1 MFPPLM
7 AGLHHASKKNEG
19 DGEGNHHDDV
29 KHLVSEESGIGRT
42 EDFESIFGEATDAE
56 AGRHA
61 RAVMWSVHRRL
72 QRDDAMLLGY
82 RTFARFLGYVVLFIL
97 VVYFQLQS
105 LRSENRVQYGAVRSA
120 VFGLDL
126 NVTTDGSVDVSS
138 HLASYAVLSDW
149 VGESVIPG
157 VWTLPSCGDAECTE
171 ELPGFDAGEGTRATF
186 FQPQCPAD
194 CGVVE
199 TARVSVSFFDV
210 GKLAHAFAMVE
221 DVAGAAPVAG
231 WNVCHA
237 SDREAGTPELVCV
250 FDGDAFIGGR
260 PYRTA
265 ELDPR
270 DARFGGTK
278 NLTLY
283 GGDWELRYAFAGF
296 DAGGADATGFP
307 AIRGEVCVAD
317 PDDNATTCERWDPC
331 PAAAECVCE
340 YVDETYRCFGDD
352 HWAGFDARSMTHAD
366 DQGDPFLAAFPRSL
380 GLGAVADWWRV
391 PRAPVDDVGVFRG
404 GVWGD
409 RGPPAGYAVAH
420 VEDWD
425 ARAFPHVIVLLSSHS
440 SRKWE
445 STILEIRD
453 AAGRVVWTSADV
465 GAADW
470 CQSYVAMLPRGEPL
484 EVALSRSDGGAGA
497 VDAWVS
503 WELWVGGLGSRS
515 YSALLARGAGGAGAC
530 AVSEADVCEAPAA
543 DGDVALARCTATTD
557 GTCPDA
563 ATACNP
569 CSNEGGTT
577 CNDCQIDRGD
587 VFPVEDVYAC
597 EATASAPPSAAA
609 PAAPP
614 PARRR
619 AEARLAEGF
628 AAPPPARRG
637 ASRGTSGAP
646 PGAAASAASRRLA
659 DGFASAVRCD
669 FDEDLCG
676 WEATEPPDH
685 EGQTAKGAWY
695 RYVGPT
701 ATTQTGP
708 KEADDASDAA
718 DPYAYIH
725 PGNPAPYTAFLTS
738 PAFEPA
744 DGGEELAFAYH
755 AYGDRIG
762 SLDVEALVGGTW
774 VSTWRVEHDQ
784 GGSWHDAAAP
794 VPAGATRV
802 RFVGFT
808 NSALGDIAVDAVRAA
823 GETGGVAPGGGG
835 GMRCYGGWKMA
846 VPGGASPGAATV
858 DPWLRDAGDREVVEC
873 DAGETHCVSFE
884 YIWPWRGGF
893 YGAADVPAVA
903 SAQPYFEGAVGAF
916 KVTPAAADGGMPAL
930 HYVGRGGCWSGFAEA
945 FKVLI
950 QPYET
955 HPNLWPDGNAS
966 APQPDAVPGPLSP
979 RTCGVLKMSTLPTFT
994 QLSECFACEGDLCNA
1009 RGAGDPAW
1017 YENAFGVSA
1026 HALLDS
1032 MDFIYEDEREVEG
1045 ETISMIFK
1053 PVRRRSATALAC
1065 GAPRA
1070 ADGACDLDRHTLGCG
1085 YDYDCCGSDYAACEM
1100 PWYLLDA
1107 AAAAAAAGDAAPA
1120 KAAAASWRYA
1130 ALGTYATVP
1139 FALYEAVRDRLFVEW
1154 AAASAEPDALLLQ
1167 GNLDG
1172 AAGSPLADLDEAT
1185 LRRGFDAVAG
1195 GLVPSLACPECASYD
1210 GPYRAVPFA
1219 VNVTASNRASPDAD
1233 KDETYMFADVH
1244 PDEGEPRRFLS
1255 PPNLV
1260 LYGLL
1265 VTQRRSDVMTCRREG
1280 PYAKKRHPVY
1290 SPEPDPK
1297 TCSTKDGKHNGK
1309 SRASFGVDVCF
1320 VAGTPEY
1327 RDWYVASDYYGPED
1341 LDEEG
1346 VPKAFSYDM
1355 GESGVEDFAVL
1366 IPTTANQSRALDLWK
1381 RLGYGNYLDHGTD
1394 KAKISFMTVNLE
1406 TGLMTLVE
1414 IEASMDREGGVA
1426 LADSVTLVNPTPY
1439 DWDSPFTVFR
1449 LLLEALFLAYLAG
1462 LIVVEAW
1469 ECLDVYR
1476 RTGSVA
1482 GYFFDVFNILDLI
1495 GYGTVLTNVKQH
1507 VDYVFACAAFAPEM
1521 AYATSAD
1528 PEAVVASLRAGP
1540 RLAEAGPGLAEAQRQ
1555 FARVKNLATMKSD
1568 FVTLVCYTLIIMSF
1582 QLIKTLDFHPRVGII
1597 SRTLIRSRWDLLYF
1611 ILIFS
1616 LLLFL
1621 YAFIGFFLHSDN
1633 DENFENIPT
1642 AAIMLL
1648 KMTAGLYDDE
1658 SERSVQNVL
1667 YYWIWMI
1674 ISFFLM
1680 LNFLL
1685 AIIVDNYNG
1694 VADVATEDKRE
1705 PLFFTLRVARR
1716 RCAARLR
1723 RLRGGPP
1730 RPGDGVVPVGAL
1742 ARVVG
1747 AFLEG
1752 TECTDEVDEA
1762 FSLIFAARD
1771 DFDAMRLKT
1780 ERRDAARLPAST
1792 TRLPASTTDM
1802 QTELKRLEDCCV
1814 AGATV
1819 ASARSGGI
1827 YGYLDRAVSED
1838 GRWLAFDQSLLECVV
1853 RVCERDALASDS
1865 RTQHAAPPRAVSRDS
1880 LWSSQSGRRLGTRSS
1895 LGRPSL
1901 WTRPTG
1907 PARKLELRR
1916 LAAVVAYNVLERYGT
1931 GADLSGDGVCTKK
1944 EESAILRL
1952 IRLSEAFPDGQGAA
1966 GDRIGLV
1973 AAWHYFT
1980 GDSDALPDK
1989 ALELLARCA
1998 TTGVGVPETATAAE
2012 LGLVSALVP
2021 RLVPRPPS
2029 SRELD
2034 GLADEDGGADDGEA

>member
-1 MFPPLM
+1 M
-7 AGLHHASKKNEG
+7 
-19 DGEGNHHDDV
+19 
-29 KHLVSEESGIGRT
+29 
-42 EDFESIFGEATDAE
+42 
-56 AGRHA
+56 
-61 RAVMWSVHRRL
+61 
-72 QRDDAMLLGY
+72 
-82 RTFARFLGYVVLFIL
+82 
-97 VVYFQLQS
+97 
-105 LRSENRVQYGAVRSA
+105 
-120 VFGLDL
+120 
-126 NVTTDGSVDVSS
+126 
-138 HLASYAVLSDW
+138 
-149 VGESVIPG
+149 
-157 VWTLPSCGDAECTE
+157 
-171 ELPGFDAGEGTRATF
+171 
-186 FQPQCPAD
+186 
-194 CGVVE
+194 
-199 TARVSVSFFDV
+199 
-210 GKLAHAFAMVE
+210 
-221 DVAGAAPVAG
+221 
-231 WNVCHA
+231 
-237 SDREAGTPELVCV
+237 
-250 FDGDAFIGGR
+250 
-260 PYRTA
+260 
-265 ELDPR
+265 
-270 DARFGGTK
+270 
-278 NLTLY
+278 
-283 GGDWELRYAFAGF
+283 
-296 DAGGADATGFP
+296 
-307 AIRGEVCVAD
+307 
-317 PDDNATTCERWDPC
+317 
-331 PAAAECVCE
+331 
-340 YVDETYRCFGDD
+340 
-352 HWAGFDARSMTHAD
+352 
-366 DQGDPFLAAFPRSL
+366 
-380 GLGAVADWWRV
+380 
-391 PRAPVDDVGVFRG
+391 
-404 GVWGD
+404 
-409 RGPPAGYAVAH
+409 
-420 VEDWD
+420 
-425 ARAFPHVIVLLSSHS
+425 
-440 SRKWE
+440 
-445 STILEIRD
+445 
-453 AAGRVVWTSADV
+453 
-465 GAADW
+465 
-470 CQSYVAMLPRGEPL
+470 
-484 EVALSRSDGGAGA
+484 
-497 VDAWVS
+497 
-503 WELWVGGLGSRS
+503 
-515 YSALLARGAGGAGAC
+515 
-530 AVSEADVCEAPAA
+530 
-543 DGDVALARCTATTD
+543 
-557 GTCPDA
+557 
-563 ATACNP
+563 
-569 CSNEGGTT
+569 
-577 CNDCQIDRGD
+577 
-587 VFPVEDVYAC
+587 
-597 EATASAPPSAAA
+597 
-609 PAAPP
+609 
-614 PARRR
+614 
-619 AEARLAEGF
+619 
-628 AAPPPARRG
+628 
-637 ASRGTSGAP
+637 
-646 PGAAASAASRRLA
+646 
-659 DGFASAVRCD
+659 
-669 FDEDLCG
+669 
-676 WEATEPPDH
+676 
-685 EGQTAKGAWY
+685 
-695 RYVGPT
+695 
-701 ATTQTGP
+701 
-708 KEADDASDAA
+708 
-718 DPYAYIH
+718 
-725 PGNPAPYTAFLTS
+725 
-738 PAFEPA
+738 
-744 DGGEELAFAYH
+744 
-755 AYGDRIG
+755 
-762 SLDVEALVGGTW
+762 
-774 VSTWRVEHDQ
+774 
-784 GGSWHDAAAP
+784 
-794 VPAGATRV
+794 
-802 RFVGFT
+802 
-808 NSALGDIAVDAVRAA
+808 
-823 GETGGVAPGGGG
+823 
-835 GMRCYGGWKMA
+835 
-846 VPGGASPGAATV
+846 
-858 DPWLRDAGDREVVEC
+858 
-873 DAGETHCVSFE
+873 
-884 YIWPWRGGF
+884 
-893 YGAADVPAVA
+893 
-903 SAQPYFEGAVGAF
+903 
-916 KVTPAAADGGMPAL
+916 
-930 HYVGRGGCWSGFAEA
+930 
-945 FKVLI
+945 
-950 QPYET
+950 
-955 HPNLWPDGNAS
+955 
-966 APQPDAVPGPLSP
+966 
-979 RTCGVLKMSTLPTFT
+979 
-994 QLSECFACEGDLCNA
+994 
-1009 RGAGDPAW
+1009 
-1017 YENAFGVSA
+1017 
-1026 HALLDS
+1026 
-1032 MDFIYEDEREVEG
+1032 
-1045 ETISMIFK
+1045 
-1053 PVRRRSATALAC
+1053 
-1065 GAPRA
+1065 
-1070 ADGACDLDRHTLGCG
+1070 
-1085 YDYDCCGSDYAACEM
+1085 
-1100 PWYLLDA
+1100 
-1107 AAAAAAAGDAAPA
+1107 
-1120 KAAAASWRYA
+1120 
-1130 ALGTYATVP
+1130 
-1139 FALYEAVRDRLFVEW
+1139 
-1154 AAASAEPDALLLQ
+1154 
-1167 GNLDG
+1167 
-1172 AAGSPLADLDEAT
+1172 
-1185 LRRGFDAVAG
+1185 
-1195 GLVPSLACPECASYD
+1195 
-1210 GPYRAVPFA
+1210 PFA

-1309 SRASFGVDVCF
+1309 SRAGSFGVDVCF

-1414 IEASMDREGGVA
+1414 IEASTDREGGVA

-1916 LAAVVAYNVLERYGT
+1916 LAAVVAYNVLERHGT